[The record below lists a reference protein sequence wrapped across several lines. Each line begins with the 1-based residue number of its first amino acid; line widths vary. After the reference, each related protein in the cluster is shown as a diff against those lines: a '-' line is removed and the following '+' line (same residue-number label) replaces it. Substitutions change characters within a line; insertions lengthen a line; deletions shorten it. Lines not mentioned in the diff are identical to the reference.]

1 MNIVT
6 DILLGVFIRLLL
18 SKGSS
23 SSFSVL
29 NYHRVLPN
37 VDLKSALALPVE
49 HFSEHLYLLKR
60 YFEVLP
66 LPEALELAA
75 KDQLPKNTVVITVD
89 DGFADSYDYVFPL
102 LQQHGMTAT
111 FFISTAGLQQG
122 YLWENEIAESIRQ
135 AADDIPLIKLE
146 ELIVDISSLQA
157 REAAILQLT
166 ELIKYQPVQQR
177 NHSINMLKEQT
188 GQPRMDYQFIR
199 RDQLQEMH
207 KAGMTI
213 GAHTVHHP
221 ILAKESM
228 ETAFQEIAQSKAE
241 LEAII
246 GTSVDYF
253 AYPNGKYL
261 TDFTDDHIQL
271 VRNLGFSAAFCTD
284 WGIAHAEADSQSMY
298 SLKRFTPWDRHPAL
312 FCLRLAL
319 NSLAEQSFFRIFR
332 GFVRKQHS

>member
-1 MNIVT
+1 MTDLILFIVKM
-6 DILLGVFIRLLL
+6 F
-18 SKGSS
+18 GSRNS
-23 SSFSVL
+23 ISIL
-29 NYHRVLPN
+29 NYHRVMPQTN
-37 VDLKSALALPVE
+37 ICSAHALPPE
-49 HFSEHLYLLKR
+49 HFAEHLRWLKR

-66 LPEALELAA
+66 LPEALKLAA
-75 KDQLPKNTVVITVD
+75 KNQLPKNTVVITVD

-135 AADDIPLIKLE
+135 ALDNIHAVTLGDLA
-146 ELIVDISSLQA
+146 VDISTLQA
-157 REAAILQLT
+157 RESAILQLT
-166 ELIKYQPVQQR
+166 ELIKYQAIQQR
-177 NHSINMLKEQT
+177 NHSIKTLIEQT

-207 KAGMTI
+207 QAGMTI

-221 ILAKESM
+221 ILTKESM
-228 ETAFQEIAQSKAE
+228 ETADQEIAQSKAE

-319 NSLAEQSFFRIFR
+319 NSLAEQSFFRLFH
-332 GFVRKQHS
+332 GLVRKQHS